1 MPSAGPIL
9 SGGSPSTDLGTG
21 WPSFTVQTPGPPMLS
36 CARTLPAAER
46 FGKNTVVPG
55 SMDREWRGEGGGPSN
70 KETKTCAIAD
80 EPVQAWL
87 DSLPRDDVQHLAL
100 LPYARLSTIF
110 DLNKTDTAATV
121 GEVLHRNERTIR
133 RWVDDFVANNGEFSD
148 SQQDHH
154 VE

>member
-1 MPSAGPIL
+1 M
-9 SGGSPSTDLGTG
+9 
-21 WPSFTVQTPGPPMLS
+21 
-36 CARTLPAAER
+36 AR
-46 FGKNTVVPG
+46 
-55 SMDREWRGEGGGPSN
+55 RGRRAQQQRDQDV
-70 KETKTCAIAD
+70 CAIAD